1 MQVSLEM
8 DSNMPRYNLAQVG
21 HKPDVGEGEC
31 DM

>member
-8 DSNMPRYNLAQVG
+8 DSDMPRYNLAQVG
-21 HKPDVGEGEC
+21 HKPDIGEGEC